1 MERLQIAS
9 RDAAL
14 TGEAEAA
21 IRAEAAR
28 LDSLYPRLLA
38 CKVLVETPHRHLR
51 DGALHNVRID
61 LTLPGGELVVKRQPE
76 KELLTAVQRAFEA
89 ARRQLEDYAQ
99 VQRGAVRANGKPSR
113 ARITKLFPYEG
124 YGFLESSEGLEIYF
138 HRNSVLHEAFDRLE
152 IGTVVRYTE
161 EAGEQGP

>member
-9 RDAAL
+9 RDVVL
-14 TGEAEAA
+14 TKTTEAA

-28 LDSLYPRLLA
+28 LDSFYSRILA
-38 CKVLVETPHRHLR
+38 CRVLVETPHRHLR

-76 KELLTAVQRAFEA
+76 KELLTAAQRAFEA
-89 ARRQLEDYAQ
+89 ARRRLEDYAQ
-99 VQRGAVRANGKPSR
+99 GQRGAVRSNGKPSR

-124 YGFLESSEGLEIYF
+124 YGFL
-138 HRNSVLHEAFDRLE
+138 
-152 IGTVVRYTE
+152 
-161 EAGEQGP
+161 